1 MLVYY
6 IAKIKC
12 CQHMTFSILSKFN
25 KNFVLQTVQRYFNW
39 LIRLLMSLYPSP
51 AKIANVVFHSNSFF
65 FLLLQHMTSFSVI
78 KRVLCSQLMLYLRRT
93 FILQHFFLPYLKK
106 LPCYNIL
113 PEPDV
118 YVLPHLPMQC
128 EESVSFFPSPSLLI
142 TGY

>member
-1 MLVYY
+1 MKGNCYNPYAARGIAVSCILNCQRRDY

-51 AKIANVVFHSNSFF
+51 TKIANVVFHSNSFF

-78 KRVLCSQLMLYLRRT
+78 KYVLCSQLILYLRIHLMS
-93 FILQHFFLPYLKK
+93 FHLSWQYL
-106 LPCYNIL
+106 YN
-113 PEPDV
+113 E
-118 YVLPHLPMQC
+118 
-128 EESVSFFPSPSLLI
+128 LI
-142 TGY
+142 QLR